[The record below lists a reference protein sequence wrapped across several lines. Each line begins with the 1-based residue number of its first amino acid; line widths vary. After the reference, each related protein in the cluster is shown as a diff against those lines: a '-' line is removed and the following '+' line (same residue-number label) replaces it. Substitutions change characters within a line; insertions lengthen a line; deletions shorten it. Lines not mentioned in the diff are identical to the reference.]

1 MYRVIGW
8 GGEPGAR
15 GAYACLKACPSLPS
29 RPQLD
34 DRVALQ
40 APGSRLHG
48 GDSPPY
54 FQNMGSHWQSR
65 Q

>member
-15 GAYACLKACPSLPS
+15 GAYACSKACPSLPS

-40 APGSRLHG
+40 APGSKMHG

-54 FQNMGSHWQSR
+54 FSKDGQSR
-65 Q
+65 QSRQ